1 LYFPTPASL
10 AARVAL
16 AREWGVGL
24 SIWELGQGM
33 EAFFDLL

>member
-1 LYFPTPASL
+1 MALRVS
-10 AARVAL
+10 AAA
-16 AREWGVGL
+16 EVGL